1 MDHLHSINVVHRDIK
16 LDNVLIE
23 EGSRAV
29 KLIDFGFSVI
39 VSQQKLKVFCGTPSY
54 MCPEIVRKKDYDGK
68 PVDMWALG
76 VLLYVMLTGTFPF
89 RGTSEQDLY
98 AKIQRGYYKQNDP
111 ALNKDARRV
120 IARLLEVD
128 SHKRITARDLLKDPF
143 IRCEDVRL
151 TAFEHVGALFSR
163 A

>member
-1 MDHLHSINVVHRDIK
+1 MIALHDLIDTSRQVHLVTDYVKGISLQQYVKQKPNRMVREVTARRMFKQIIEAVDHLHTINVVHRDIK

-39 VSQQKLKVFCGTPSY
+39 VANQKLKVFCGTPSY

-76 VLLYVMLTGTFPF
+76 VMLYVMLTGTFPF
-89 RGTSEQDLY
+89 RGTSEQDL
-98 AKIQRGYYKQNDP
+98 
-111 ALNKDARRV
+111 
-120 IARLLEVD
+120 
-128 SHKRITARDLLKDPF
+128 
-143 IRCEDVRL
+143 
-151 TAFEHVGALFSR
+151 
-163 A
+163 